1 MSLSAQSPDASKCEV
16 SKKTVRKVTIS
27 WLQEQ
32 LSLGLLKLRSIVAQI
47 GGMFQTKRE
56 PPRLTS
62 PKLSTSTTMKWSW
75 SILLIK
81 AICRV
86 KDQWGDS
93 QTCAFPMNTAV
104 HRSFK
109 NFICSYYIFV
119 LSLSLSIYQSTIER
133 AARKDKSYSPKL
145 SGGTQD
151 PQYAV
156 DYMLGLAPQSMSC
169 SCDKAQATRLDLRC
183 HVVTLSAGQV
193 LYDVSSFPICPLLP
207 SYIQTSTEL

>member
-1 MSLSAQSPDASKCEV
+1 MNQRSWLWIPSPEFKTDSTSVVCYHIPHVSLSAQSPDASKCEV

-119 LSLSLSIYQSTIER
+119 LSLSLSINLPLRGPHER
-133 AARKDKSYSPKL
+133 IGVSFCRIQPW
-145 SGGTQD
+145 
-151 PQYAV
+151 
-156 DYMLGLAPQSMSC
+156 C
-169 SCDKAQATRLDLRC
+169 ATRWQNL
-183 HVVTLSAGQV
+183 
-193 LYDVSSFPICPLLP
+193 
-207 SYIQTSTEL
+207 

>member
-1 MSLSAQSPDASKCEV
+1 MNQRSRLWIPSPEFKTDSTSVVCYASKCEV

-47 GGMFQTKRE
+47 RGTFQTKRE

-93 QTCAFPMNTAV
+93 QTSAFPMNTAV

-109 NFICSYYIFV
+109 NFICSYYILV
-119 LSLSLSIYQSTIER
+119 LSPSLSLSINLPLRGPHER
-133 AARKDKSYSPKL
+133 IGVFFCRI
-145 SGGTQD
+145 Q
-151 PQYAV
+151 QW
-156 DYMLGLAPQSMSC
+156 C
-169 SCDKAQATRLDLRC
+169 ATRWQNL
-183 HVVTLSAGQV
+183 
-193 LYDVSSFPICPLLP
+193 
-207 SYIQTSTEL
+207 